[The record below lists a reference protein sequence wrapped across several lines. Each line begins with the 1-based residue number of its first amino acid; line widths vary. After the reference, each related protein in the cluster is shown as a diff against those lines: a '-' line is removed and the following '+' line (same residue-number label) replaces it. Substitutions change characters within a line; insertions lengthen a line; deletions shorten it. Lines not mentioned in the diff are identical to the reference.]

1 MRQPVTLVG
10 SVAALL
16 RGAPAPMLD
25 VADKA
30 PVGVGLLADIWFTVA
45 GAAGLALWTATREP
59 AEVSR
64 SLRSTQ
70 GQ

>member
-1 MRQPVTLVG
+1 
-10 SVAALL
+10 
-16 RGAPAPMLD
+16 MLD
-25 VADKA
+25 VADNA